1 VEEFIELPS
10 DGRIINKRFIFD
22 FDPARQNRLNYSNG
36 KWVLL
41 KDPRDVKAVT
51 EGLIPRAQRELEQI
65 SKKAE
70 GRPPRRPVGRPRKNK
85 GSTKDP

>member
-10 DGRIINKRFIFD
+10 DGRIINKRYIFD

-36 KWVLL
+36 NWVLL
-41 KDPRDVKAVT
+41 KDPRDVKAVKEALVPT
-51 EGLIPRAQRELEQI
+51 SQQAEM

-70 GRPPRRPVGRPRKNK
+70 VRQVGRTQRRKRP
-85 GSTKDP
+85 TKKVSSPK